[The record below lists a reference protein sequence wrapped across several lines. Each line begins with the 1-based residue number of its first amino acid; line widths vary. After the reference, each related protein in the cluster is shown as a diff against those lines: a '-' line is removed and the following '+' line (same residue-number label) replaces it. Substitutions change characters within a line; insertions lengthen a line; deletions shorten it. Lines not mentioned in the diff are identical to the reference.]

1 MKKLYI
7 LISILCLFAC
17 NEQPDEAVKN
27 VSGEEKLALNHLC
40 QLLEGNKDKQALGLL
55 NSIFPDESISEANE
69 MYVGLLTK
77 WGVKKEFLERK
88 NFDKVDLYY
97 LKQSLLFY
105 KLSKDVSNKLQSE
118 DNLMKKLYELVR
130 KRIKGE
136 FEGKDYSTFPM
147 QIWNRGF
154 GVCDRQSWVLCELAY
169 QAGANV
175 YVIYFRDPKTAVSHH
190 TICEVKYK
198 GRNYIIDPLYGHFI
212 EDRKFSELADQ
223 EVEEIWKDYPNL
235 HDDHKKAT
243 TWVPIMG
250 HDYTVRMQELGKLFK
265 ETLGDESPRFG
276 EDPLTRA
283 KSRGFSEKEDFQY
296 WDYPLRLLVSL
307 MKAKEK

>member
-97 LKQSLLFY
+97 LKQSLLF
-105 KLSKDVSNKLQSE
+105 L
-118 DNLMKKLYELVR
+118 
-130 KRIKGE
+130 I
-136 FEGKDYSTFPM
+136 TFRYL
-147 QIWNRGF
+147 N
-154 GVCDRQSWVLCELAY
+154 C
-169 QAGANV
+169 
-175 YVIYFRDPKTAVSHH
+175 
-190 TICEVKYK
+190 
-198 GRNYIIDPLYGHFI
+198 
-212 EDRKFSELADQ
+212 
-223 EVEEIWKDYPNL
+223 
-235 HDDHKKAT
+235 
-243 TWVPIMG
+243 
-250 HDYTVRMQELGKLFK
+250 
-265 ETLGDESPRFG
+265 
-276 EDPLTRA
+276 
-283 KSRGFSEKEDFQY
+283 
-296 WDYPLRLLVSL
+296 
-307 MKAKEK
+307 